1 MRKKTRRRVNKNTK
15 SYKLRQEY
23 NKAYRNYMRRVS
35 RQMKKGYI
43 FPTILKKVKNPTEAS
58 IRRIKSMTTK
68 EIISRSEIYDILNDR
83 YLSPRQSGRGKV
95 LKDNRAFFKLSPFE
109 QEISLSIKS
118 IDRDVIASITV
129 ETPDEPADEI
139 DALIEKWYETIEDF
153 YPKVQADL
161 RERTDELIR
170 RDRIAFA
177 NVIENHGGLLPAITE
192 YKSQI
197 ISAAFNAISNVMEWS
212 RSSGELER
220 FMNSYGIV
228 ENE

>member
-35 RQMKKGYI
+35 TQTKKGYI
-43 FPTILKKVKNPTEAS
+43 VPTIQKVKNPTEAS
-58 IRRIKSMTTK
+58 IRRIKSITAK

-83 YLSPRQSGRGKV
+83 YLSPGESGRGKA
-95 LKDNRAFFKLSPFE
+95 LKDNKAFFKLSPFE
-109 QEISLSIKS
+109 QEIALSIKS
-118 IDRDVIASITV
+118 LDSDVIANITV

-153 YPKVQADL
+153 TPKVQADL

-192 YKSQI
+192 YKGQI
-197 ISAAFNAISNVMEWS
+197 ISAAFNAISNVMDWS

>member
-35 RQMKKGYI
+35 TQTKKGYI
-43 FPTILKKVKNPTEAS
+43 VPTIQKVKNPTEAS
-58 IRRIKSMTTK
+58 IRRIKSMTAK
-68 EIISRSEIYDILNDR
+68 EIISRSEIYDILNAR
-83 YLSPRQSGRGKV
+83 YLSPGESGRGKA
-95 LKDNRAFFKLSPFE
+95 LKDNKAFFKLSPFE
-109 QEISLSIKS
+109 QEIALSIKS
-118 IDRDVIASITV
+118 LDSDVIANITV

-153 YPKVQADL
+153 NPKVQADL

-177 NVIENHGGLLPAITE
+177 NVIENHGGLLPATTE
-192 YKSQI
+192 YKGQI

>member
-35 RQMKKGYI
+35 TQTKKGYI
-43 FPTILKKVKNPTEAS
+43 VPTIQKVKNPTEAS
-58 IRRIKSMTTK
+58 IRRIKSMTAK

-83 YLSPRQSGRGKV
+83 YLSPGESGRGKA
-95 LKDNRAFFKLSPFE
+95 LKDNKAFFKLSPFE
-109 QEISLSIKS
+109 QEIALSIKS
-118 IDRDVIASITV
+118 LDRDVIANNTV

-139 DALIEKWYETIEDF
+139 DSLIEKWYETIEEF
-153 YPKVQADL
+153 IPKVQALL

-170 RDRIAFA
+170 KDRIAFA
-177 NVIENHGGLLPAITE
+177 NVIKNHGGLFPPTTE
-192 YKSQI
+192 YKAQV
-197 ISAAFNAISNVMEWS
+197 ISAAFNTISDVMDWS

-220 FMNSYGIV
+220 FMDSYGIV

>member
-35 RQMKKGYI
+35 TQTKKGYI
-43 FPTILKKVKNPTEAS
+43 VPTIQKVKNPTEAS
-58 IRRIKSMTTK
+58 IRRIKSMTAK

-83 YLSPRQSGRGKV
+83 YLAPGEFGRGKA
-95 LKDNRAFFKLSPFE
+95 LKDNKAFFKLSPFE

-118 IDRDVIASITV
+118 LDRDVIANITV

-153 YPKVQADL
+153 NPKVQAYL

-177 NVIENHGGLLPAITE
+177 NVIENHGGLLPATTE
-192 YKSQI
+192 YKGQI
-197 ISAAFNAISNVMEWS
+197 ISAAFNAISNVMDWS

>member
-1 MRKKTRRRVNKNTK
+1 MRKKTRRHVNKNTK

-35 RQMKKGYI
+35 TQTKKGYI
-43 FPTILKKVKNPTEAS
+43 VPIIQKVKNPTEAS
-58 IRRIKSMTTK
+58 ISRIKSMTGK

-83 YLSPRQSGRGKV
+83 YLSPGKSGRGKA
-95 LKDNRAFFKLSPFE
+95 LKDNKAFFKLSPFE
-109 QEISLSIKS
+109 QEIALSIKS
-118 IDRDVIASITV
+118 LDRDVIANITV

-153 YPKVQADL
+153 NPKVQTDL

-177 NVIENHGGLLPAITE
+177 NVIENHGGLLPATTE
-192 YKSQI
+192 YKGQI
-197 ISAAFNAISNVMEWS
+197 ISAAFNAISNVMDWS

-228 ENE
+228 ENG

>member
-35 RQMKKGYI
+35 TQTKKGYI
-43 FPTILKKVKNPTEAS
+43 VQTIQKVKNPTEAS
-58 IRRIKSMTTK
+58 IRRIKSMTAK

-83 YLSPRQSGRGKV
+83 YLSPGESGRGKA
-95 LKDNRAFFKLSPFE
+95 LKDNKAFFKLSPFE
-109 QEISLSIKS
+109 QEIALSIKS
-118 IDRDVIASITV
+118 LDRDVIANITV

-139 DALIEKWYETIEDF
+139 DSLIEKWYETIEEF
-153 YPKVQADL
+153 IPKVQPLL

-170 RDRIAFA
+170 KDRIAFA
-177 NVIENHGGLLPAITE
+177 NVIKNHGGLFPPTTE
-192 YKSQI
+192 YKAQV
-197 ISAAFNAISNVMEWS
+197 ISASFNAISDVMDWS

-220 FMNSYGIV
+220 FMDSYGIV

>member
-35 RQMKKGYI
+35 TQTKKGYI
-43 FPTILKKVKNPTEAS
+43 VPTIQKVKNPTEAS
-58 IRRIKSMTTK
+58 IRRIKSMTAK

-83 YLSPRQSGRGKV
+83 YLSPGESGRGKA
-95 LKDNRAFFKLSPFE
+95 LKDNKAFFKLSPFE
-109 QEISLSIKS
+109 QEISLNIKS
-118 IDRDVIASITV
+118 LDRDVIANITV

-153 YPKVQADL
+153 NPKVQADL

-177 NVIENHGGLLPAITE
+177 NVIENHGGLLPATTE
-192 YKSQI
+192 YKGQI
-197 ISAAFNAISNVMEWS
+197 ISAAFNAISNVMDWS

-220 FMNSYGIV
+220 FMNSYGII

>member
-35 RQMKKGYI
+35 TQTKKGYI
-43 FPTILKKVKNPTEAS
+43 VPTIQKVKNPTEAS
-58 IRRIKSMTTK
+58 IRRIKSMTAK

-83 YLSPRQSGRGKV
+83 YLTPGESGRGKA
-95 LKDNRAFFKLSPFE
+95 LKDNKAFFKLSPFE
-109 QEISLSIKS
+109 QEIALSIKS
-118 IDRDVIASITV
+118 LDRDVIANNTV
-129 ETPDEPADEI
+129 ETPDEAADEI
-139 DALIEKWYETIEDF
+139 DSLIEKWYETIEEF
-153 YPKVQADL
+153 IPKVQPLL

-170 RDRIAFA
+170 KDRIAFA
-177 NVIENHGGLLPAITE
+177 NVIKNHGGLFPPTTE
-192 YKSQI
+192 YKAQV
-197 ISAAFNAISNVMEWS
+197 ISAGFNTISDVMDWS

-220 FMNSYGIV
+220 FMDSYGIV

>member
-35 RQMKKGYI
+35 TQTKKGYI
-43 FPTILKKVKNPTEAS
+43 VPTIQKVKNPTEAS
-58 IRRIKSMTTK
+58 IRRIKSMTAK

-83 YLSPRQSGRGKV
+83 YLSPGESGRGKA
-95 LKDNRAFFKLSPFE
+95 LKDNKAFFKLSPFE
-109 QEISLSIKS
+109 QEIALSIKS
-118 IDRDVIASITV
+118 LDRDVIANITV

-139 DALIEKWYETIEDF
+139 DSLIEKWYETIEEF
-153 YPKVQADL
+153 IPKVQPLL

-170 RDRIAFA
+170 KDRIAFA
-177 NVIENHGGLLPAITE
+177 NVIKNHGGLFPPTTE
-192 YKSQI
+192 YKAQV
-197 ISAAFNAISNVMEWS
+197 ISAGFNTISDVMDWS

-220 FMNSYGIV
+220 FMDSYGIV

>member
-35 RQMKKGYI
+35 TQTKKGYI
-43 FPTILKKVKNPTEAS
+43 VHIIQKVKNPTEAS
-58 IRRIKSMTTK
+58 IRRIKSMTAK

-83 YLSPRQSGRGKV
+83 YLTPGKSGRGKA
-95 LKDNRAFFKLSPFE
+95 LKDNKAFFKLSPFE
-109 QEISLSIKS
+109 QEIALSIKS
-118 IDRDVIASITV
+118 LDRDVIANITV

-153 YPKVQADL
+153 NPKVQADL

-192 YKSQI
+192 YKGQI
-197 ISAAFNAISNVMEWS
+197 ISAAFNAISNLMDWS

>member
-35 RQMKKGYI
+35 TQTKKGYI
-43 FPTILKKVKNPTEAS
+43 VPTIQKVKNPTEAS
-58 IRRIKSMTTK
+58 IRRIKSMTAK

-83 YLSPRQSGRGKV
+83 YLSPGKSGRGKA
-95 LKDNRAFFKLSPFE
+95 LKDNKAFFKLSPFE
-109 QEISLSIKS
+109 QEIALSIKS
-118 IDRDVIASITV
+118 LDRDVIANITV

-153 YPKVQADL
+153 NPKVQADL

-177 NVIENHGGLLPAITE
+177 NVIENHGGLLPATTE
-192 YKSQI
+192 YKGQI
-197 ISAAFNAISNVMEWS
+197 ISAAFNAISNVMDWS
-212 RSSGELER
+212 RTSGELER

>member
-35 RQMKKGYI
+35 TQTKKGYI
-43 FPTILKKVKNPTEAS
+43 VPIIQKVKNPTEAS
-58 IRRIKSMTTK
+58 IRRIKSMTAK

-83 YLSPRQSGRGKV
+83 YLTPGKSGREKA
-95 LKDNRAFFKLSPFE
+95 LKDNKAFFKLSPFE
-109 QEISLSIKS
+109 QEIALSIKS
-118 IDRDVIASITV
+118 LDRDVIANITV

-153 YPKVQADL
+153 NPKVQADL

-177 NVIENHGGLLPAITE
+177 NVIENHGGLLPATTE
-192 YKSQI
+192 YKGQI
-197 ISAAFNAISNVMEWS
+197 ISAAFNAISNVMDWS

>member
-35 RQMKKGYI
+35 TQTKKGYI
-43 FPTILKKVKNPTEAS
+43 VPTIQKVKNPTEAS
-58 IRRIKSMTTK
+58 IRRIKSMTAK

-83 YLSPRQSGRGKV
+83 YLAPGESGRGKA
-95 LKDNRAFFKLSPFE
+95 LKDNKAFFKLSPFE
-109 QEISLSIKS
+109 QEIALSIKS
-118 IDRDVIASITV
+118 LDRDVIANITV

-139 DALIEKWYETIEDF
+139 DSLIEKWYETIEEF
-153 YPKVQADL
+153 IPKVQPLL

-170 RDRIAFA
+170 KDRIAFA
-177 NVIENHGGLLPAITE
+177 NVIKNHGGLFPPTTE
-192 YKSQI
+192 YKDQV
-197 ISAAFNAISNVMEWS
+197 ISAAFNTISDVMDWS

-220 FMNSYGIV
+220 FMDSYRIV

>member
-1 MRKKTRRRVNKNTK
+1 MRKKARRRVNKNTK

-35 RQMKKGYI
+35 TQTKKGYI
-43 FPTILKKVKNPTEAS
+43 VPTIQKVKNPTEAS
-58 IRRIKSMTTK
+58 IRRIKSMTAK

-83 YLSPRQSGRGKV
+83 YLAPGESGRGKA
-95 LKDNRAFFKLSPFE
+95 LKDNKAFFKLSPFE

-118 IDRDVIASITV
+118 LDRDVIANITV

-153 YPKVQADL
+153 NPKVQADL

-177 NVIENHGGLLPAITE
+177 NVIENHGGLLPATTE
-192 YKSQI
+192 YKGQI
-197 ISAAFNAISNVMEWS
+197 ISAAFNAISNVMDWS

>member
-1 MRKKTRRRVNKNTK
+1 MKKKTRRRVNKNTK

-35 RQMKKGYI
+35 TQTKKGYI
-43 FPTILKKVKNPTEAS
+43 VPIIQKVKNPTEAS
-58 IRRIKSMTTK
+58 IRRIKSMTAK

-83 YLSPRQSGRGKV
+83 YLSPGKSGRGKA
-95 LKDNRAFFKLSPFE
+95 LKDNKAFFKLLPFE
-109 QEISLSIKS
+109 QEIALSIKS
-118 IDRDVIASITV
+118 LDRDVIANITV

-153 YPKVQADL
+153 NPKIQADL

-192 YKSQI
+192 YKGQI
-197 ISAAFNAISNVMEWS
+197 ISAAFNAISNVMDWS

>member
-1 MRKKTRRRVNKNTK
+1 
-15 SYKLRQEY
+15 
-23 NKAYRNYMRRVS
+23 MRRVFT
-35 RQMKKGYI
+35 QTKKGYI
-43 FPTILKKVKNPTEAS
+43 VPIIQKVKNPTEAS
-58 IRRIKSMTTK
+58 IRRIKSMTAK

-83 YLSPRQSGRGKV
+83 YLSPGKSGRGKA
-95 LKDNRAFFKLSPFE
+95 LKDNKAFFKLSPFE
-109 QEISLSIKS
+109 QEIALSIKS
-118 IDRDVIASITV
+118 LDRDVIANITV
-129 ETPDEPADEI
+129 KTPDEPADEI

-153 YPKVQADL
+153 NPKVQPDL

-177 NVIENHGGLLPAITE
+177 NVIENHGGLLPATTE
-192 YKSQI
+192 YKGQI
-197 ISAAFNAISNVMEWS
+197 ISAAFNAISNVMDWS

>member
-35 RQMKKGYI
+35 TQTKKGYI
-43 FPTILKKVKNPTEAS
+43 VPTIQKVKNPTEAS
-58 IRRIKSMTTK
+58 IRRIKSMTAK

-83 YLSPRQSGRGKV
+83 YLAPGESGRGKA
-95 LKDNRAFFKLSPFE
+95 LKDNKAFFKLSPFE
-109 QEISLSIKS
+109 QEIALSIKS
-118 IDRDVIASITV
+118 LDRDVIANITV

-139 DALIEKWYETIEDF
+139 DSLIEKWYETIEEF
-153 YPKVQADL
+153 IPKVQPLL

-170 RDRIAFA
+170 KDRIAFA
-177 NVIENHGGLLPAITE
+177 NVIKNHGGLFPPTTE
-192 YKSQI
+192 YKAQV
-197 ISAAFNAISNVMEWS
+197 ISAAFNTISDVMHWS

-220 FMNSYGIV
+220 FMDSYGIV

>member
-35 RQMKKGYI
+35 TQTKKGYI
-43 FPTILKKVKNPTEAS
+43 VPTIQKVKNPTEAS
-58 IRRIKSMTTK
+58 IRRIKSMTGK

-83 YLSPRQSGRGKV
+83 YLSPGESGRGKA
-95 LKDNRAFFKLSPFE
+95 LKDNKAFFRLSPFE
-109 QEISLSIKS
+109 QEIALSIKS
-118 IDRDVIASITV
+118 LDRDVIANITV

-153 YPKVQADL
+153 TPKVQADL

-192 YKSQI
+192 YKGQI
-197 ISAAFNAISNVMEWS
+197 ISASFNAISNVMDWS
-212 RSSGELER
+212 RSSGELES

-228 ENE
+228 ENG

>member
-23 NKAYRNYMRRVS
+23 SKAYRNYMRRVS
-35 RQMKKGYI
+35 TQTKKGYI
-43 FPTILKKVKNPTEAS
+43 VPTIQKVKNPTEAS
-58 IRRIKSMTTK
+58 IRRIKSMTAK

-83 YLSPRQSGRGKV
+83 YLSPGKSGRGKA
-95 LKDNRAFFKLSPFE
+95 LKDNKAFFKLSPFE
-109 QEISLSIKS
+109 QEIALSIKS
-118 IDRDVIASITV
+118 LDRDAIANITV

-139 DALIEKWYETIEDF
+139 DALIEKWYETIEEF
-153 YPKVQADL
+153 IPKVQPLL

-170 RDRIAFA
+170 KDRIAFA
-177 NVIENHGGLLPAITE
+177 NVIENHGGLLPPTTE
-192 YKSQI
+192 YKAQV
-197 ISAAFNAISNVMEWS
+197 ISAAFNTIANVMDWS

-220 FMNSYGIV
+220 FMDSYGIV

>member
-35 RQMKKGYI
+35 TQTKKGYI
-43 FPTILKKVKNPTEAS
+43 VPTIQKVKNPTEAS
-58 IRRIKSMTTK
+58 IRRIKSMTAK

-83 YLSPRQSGRGKV
+83 YLSPGQSGRGKA
-95 LKDNRAFFKLSPFE
+95 LKDNKAFFKLSPFE

-118 IDRDVIASITV
+118 LDRDVIANITV

-153 YPKVQADL
+153 NPKVQADL

-177 NVIENHGGLLPAITE
+177 NVIENHGGLLPATTE
-192 YKSQI
+192 YKGQI
-197 ISAAFNAISNVMEWS
+197 ISAAFNAISNVMDWS

>member
-35 RQMKKGYI
+35 TQTKKGYI
-43 FPTILKKVKNPTEAS
+43 VPIIQKVKNPTEAS
-58 IRRIKSMTTK
+58 IRRIKSMTGK

-83 YLSPRQSGRGKV
+83 YLRPGESGRGKA
-95 LKDNRAFFKLSPFE
+95 LKDNKAFFKLSPFE

-118 IDRDVIASITV
+118 LDRDAIATITV
-129 ETPDEPADEI
+129 ETPDQPADEI

-153 YPKVQADL
+153 HPKVQALL
-161 RERTDELIR
+161 RERTDELICM
-170 RDRIAFA
+170 DRIAFA
-177 NVIENHGGLLPAITE
+177 NVLENHGGLLPATTE
-192 YKSQI
+192 YKGEI
-197 ISAAFNAISNVMEWS
+197 ISVAFNAISDVMDWS

-220 FMNSYGIV
+220 FMDSYGIV

>member
-1 MRKKTRRRVNKNTK
+1 MRKKTRQRVNKNTK

-35 RQMKKGYI
+35 TQTKKGYI
-43 FPTILKKVKNPTEAS
+43 VQTIQKVKNPTEAS
-58 IRRIKSMTTK
+58 IRRIKSMTAK

-83 YLSPRQSGRGKV
+83 YLSPGESGRGKA
-95 LKDNRAFFKLSPFE
+95 LKDNKAFFKLSPFE
-109 QEISLSIKS
+109 QEIALSIKS
-118 IDRDVIASITV
+118 LDRDAIANIAV

-153 YPKVQADL
+153 NPKVQADL

-177 NVIENHGGLLPAITE
+177 NVIENHGGLLPPTTE
-192 YKSQI
+192 YKGEI
-197 ISAAFNAISNVMEWS
+197 ISAAFNAISNVMDWS

>member
-23 NKAYRNYMRRVS
+23 SKAYRNYMRRVS
-35 RQMKKGYI
+35 TQTKKGYI
-43 FPTILKKVKNPTEAS
+43 VPTIQKVKNPTEAS
-58 IRRIKSMTTK
+58 IRRIKSMTAK

-83 YLSPRQSGRGKV
+83 YLSPGKSGRGKA
-95 LKDNRAFFKLSPFE
+95 LKDNKAFFKLSPFE
-109 QEISLSIKS
+109 QEIALSIKS
-118 IDRDVIASITV
+118 LDRDAIANITV

-139 DALIEKWYETIEDF
+139 DALIEKWYETIEEF
-153 YPKVQADL
+153 IPKVQPLL

-170 RDRIAFA
+170 KDRIAFA
-177 NVIENHGGLLPAITE
+177 NVIENHGGLLPPTTE
-192 YKSQI
+192 YKAQV
-197 ISAAFNAISNVMEWS
+197 ISAAFNTIADVMDWS

-220 FMNSYGIV
+220 FMDSYGIV

>member
-35 RQMKKGYI
+35 TQTKKGYI
-43 FPTILKKVKNPTEAS
+43 VPTIQKVKNPTEAS
-58 IRRIKSMTTK
+58 IRRIKSMTAK

-83 YLSPRQSGRGKV
+83 YLSPGESGRGKA
-95 LKDNRAFFKLSPFE
+95 LKDNKAFFKLSPFE
-109 QEISLSIKS
+109 QDIALSIKS
-118 IDRDVIASITV
+118 LDRDVIANITV

-139 DALIEKWYETIEDF
+139 DSLIEKWYETIEEF
-153 YPKVQADL
+153 IPKVQPLL

-170 RDRIAFA
+170 KDRIAFA
-177 NVIENHGGLLPAITE
+177 NMIKNHGGLFPPTTE
-192 YKSQI
+192 YKAQV
-197 ISAAFNAISNVMEWS
+197 ISAAFNTISDVMDWS

-220 FMNSYGIV
+220 FMDSYGIV

>member
-35 RQMKKGYI
+35 TQTKKGYI
-43 FPTILKKVKNPTEAS
+43 VPTIQKVKNPTEAS
-58 IRRIKSMTTK
+58 IRRIKSMTGK

-83 YLSPRQSGRGKV
+83 YLTPGESGRGKA
-95 LKDNRAFFKLSPFE
+95 LKDNKAFFKLSPFE
-109 QEISLSIKS
+109 QEIALSIKS
-118 IDRDVIASITV
+118 LDRDVIANNTV

-153 YPKVQADL
+153 NPKVQADL

-177 NVIENHGGLLPAITE
+177 NVIENHGGLLPATTE
-192 YKSQI
+192 YKGQI
-197 ISAAFNAISNVMEWS
+197 ISAAFNAISNVMDWS

>member
-35 RQMKKGYI
+35 TQTKKGYI
-43 FPTILKKVKNPTEAS
+43 VPTIQKVKNPTEAS
-58 IRRIKSMTTK
+58 IRRIKSMTAK

-83 YLSPRQSGRGKV
+83 YLSPGESGRGKA
-95 LKDNRAFFKLSPFE
+95 LKDNKAFFKLSPFE
-109 QEISLSIKS
+109 QEIALSIKS
-118 IDRDVIASITV
+118 LDSDVIANITV

-153 YPKVQADL
+153 NPKVQADL

-177 NVIENHGGLLPAITE
+177 NVIENHGGLLPATTE
-192 YKSQI
+192 YKGQI
-197 ISAAFNAISNVMEWS
+197 ISAAFNAISNVMDWS

>member
-35 RQMKKGYI
+35 TQTKKGYI
-43 FPTILKKVKNPTEAS
+43 VPTIQKVKNPTEAS
-58 IRRIKSMTTK
+58 IRRIKSMTGK

-83 YLSPRQSGRGKV
+83 YLSPRESGRGKA
-95 LKDNRAFFKLSPFE
+95 LKDNKAFFKLSPFE
-109 QEISLSIKS
+109 QEIALSIKS
-118 IDRDVIASITV
+118 LDRDVIANITV

-153 YPKVQADL
+153 NPKVQADL

-177 NVIENHGGLLPAITE
+177 NVIENHGGLLPATTE
-192 YKSQI
+192 YKGQI
-197 ISAAFNAISNVMEWS
+197 ISAAFNAISNVMDWS
-212 RSSGELER
+212 RSSGELEK

>member
-35 RQMKKGYI
+35 TQTKKGYI
-43 FPTILKKVKNPTEAS
+43 VQIIQKVKKPTEAS
-58 IRRIKSMTTK
+58 IRRIKSMTAK

-83 YLSPRQSGRGKV
+83 YLTPRESGRGKA
-95 LKDNRAFFKLSPFE
+95 LKDNKAFFKLSPFE
-109 QEISLSIKS
+109 QEIALSIKS
-118 IDRDVIASITV
+118 LDRDVIANNTV

-139 DALIEKWYETIEDF
+139 DSLIEKWYETIEEF
-153 YPKVQADL
+153 IPKVQPLL

-170 RDRIAFA
+170 KDRIAFA
-177 NVIENHGGLLPAITE
+177 NVIKNHGGLFPPTTE
-192 YKSQI
+192 YKAQV
-197 ISAAFNAISNVMEWS
+197 ISAAFNTISDVMDWS
-212 RSSGELER
+212 RSSGDLER
-220 FMNSYGIV
+220 FMDSYGIV

>member
-23 NKAYRNYMRRVS
+23 SKAYRNYMRRVS
-35 RQMKKGYI
+35 TQTKKGYI
-43 FPTILKKVKNPTEAS
+43 VPTIQKVKNPTEAS
-58 IRRIKSMTTK
+58 IRRIKSMTAK

-83 YLSPRQSGRGKV
+83 YLAPGESGRGKA
-95 LKDNRAFFKLSPFE
+95 LKDNKAFFKLSPFE
-109 QEISLSIKS
+109 QEIALSIKS
-118 IDRDVIASITV
+118 LDRDVIADNTV

-139 DALIEKWYETIEDF
+139 DSLIEKWYETIEEF
-153 YPKVQADL
+153 IPKVQPLL

-170 RDRIAFA
+170 KDRIAFA
-177 NVIENHGGLLPAITE
+177 NVIKNHGGLFPPTTE
-192 YKSQI
+192 YKAQV
-197 ISAAFNAISNVMEWS
+197 ISAAFNTISDVMDWS

-220 FMNSYGIV
+220 FMDSYGIV

>member
-35 RQMKKGYI
+35 TQTKKGYI
-43 FPTILKKVKNPTEAS
+43 VPTIQKVKNPTEAS
-58 IRRIKSMTTK
+58 IRRIKSMTAK

-83 YLSPRQSGRGKV
+83 YLAPGESGREKA
-95 LKDNRAFFKLSPFE
+95 LKDNKAFFKLSPFE
-109 QEISLSIKS
+109 QEIALSIKS
-118 IDRDVIASITV
+118 LDRDVIANITV

-139 DALIEKWYETIEDF
+139 DSLIEKWYETIEEF
-153 YPKVQADL
+153 IPKVQPLL

-170 RDRIAFA
+170 KDRIAFA
-177 NVIENHGGLLPAITE
+177 NVIKNHGGLFPPTTE
-192 YKSQI
+192 YKAQV
-197 ISAAFNAISNVMEWS
+197 ISAAFNTISNVMDWS

-220 FMNSYGIV
+220 FMDSYGIV